1 MEADILALSPAMLNL
16 IWIGLFIILLII
28 EVFTVGLTTIWFAI
42 GALAAA
48 GVNTLGAD
56 LIIQVIVF
64 LAVSIVIL
72 MIFTRPWAAKAPQ
85 YQNRLRTNYESKIGE
100 IIKITERVDNLKQ
113 TGTEHCGRAGMD
125 GPLAQQTVKYWK
137 QAELAKV
144 VAVSGVKLIVEKYEE
159 GTIMNCSIYQA
170 SEQYFS

>member
-48 GVNTLGAD
+48 GVNTLGAN

-64 LAVSIVIL
+64 LAVSIVL
-72 MIFTRPWAAKAPQ
+72 MIFTRPWAAKHLNK
-85 YQNRLRTNYESKIGE
+85 NRLSKIGE
-100 IIKITERVDNLKQ
+100 IIKITERVDNLRQ
-113 TGTEHCGRAGMD
+113 TGRSIVD
-125 GPLAQQTVKYWK
+125 GQEWTVRSHKDS
-137 QAELAKV
+137 EILETGDLAKI

-159 GTIMNCSIYQA
+159 GTL
-170 SEQYFS
+170 

>member
-48 GVNTLGAD
+48 GANTLGAN
-56 LIIQVIVF
+56 LTIQIIVF
-64 LAVSIVIL
+64 LAVSIML
-72 MIFTRPWAAKAPQ
+72 MILTRPWAAKHLNK
-85 YQNRLRTNYESKIGE
+85 NRLKTNYESKIGE
-100 IIKITERVDNLKQ
+100 VIKITERVDNLRQ
-113 TGTEHCGRAGMD
+113 TGRSIVD
-125 GPLAQQTVKYWK
+125 GQECTVRSHKDS
-137 QAELAKV
+137 EILETGDLAKI

-159 GTIMNCSIYQA
+159 GTL
-170 SEQYFS
+170 

>member
-48 GVNTLGAD
+48 CVNTLGAN

-64 LAVSIVIL
+64 LAVSIVL
-72 MIFTRPWAAKAPQ
+72 MIFTRPWAAKHLNK
-85 YQNRLRTNYESKIGE
+85 NRLRTNYESKIGE
-100 IIKITERVDNLKQ
+100 IIKITERVDNLRQ
-113 TGTEHCGRAGMD
+113 TGRSIVD
-125 GPLAQQTVKYWK
+125 GQEWTVRSQDNNVILEKD
-137 QAELAKV
+137 ELAKV
-144 VAVSGVKLIVEKYEE
+144 ISVSGVKLIVEKYKGEP
-159 GTIMNCSIYQA
+159 S
-170 SEQYFS
+170 